1 VNAPADS
8 LVIGA
13 IGQPGERTFYAQVV
27 VADRPSWFVIEKFH
41 AAVFAVQARELLD
54 DVGRSGA
61 GGGLDPGTLAPPD
74 AVTFRVGGIDLDYR
88 EDSGLIDIELLPVEA
103 EGMQP
108 FRFTVTPAQLDA
120 AAEEASNAVE
130 GGRPRCPRC
139 GLAMDPD
146 GHPCPAHN
154 GDLRRHQA

>member
-1 VNAPADS
+1 MIPPADS

-27 VADRPSWFVIEKFH
+27 VDGRPSWFVIEKFQ

-54 DVGRSGA
+54 DVGRTGA
-61 GGGLDPGTLAPPD
+61 GDDLDPGAVAVPGATAFRAD
-74 AVTFRVGGIDLDYR
+74 A
-88 EDSGLIDIELLPVEA
+88 IELAHQEESDLIEVGLLPIEA
-103 EGMQP
+103 EGAQAL
-108 FRFTVTPAQLDA
+108 RFSVTPAQLDA
-120 AAEEASNAVE
+120 AARMAVSAVE